1 MRRVGSFFVGLVI
14 LLSTTHEGQGQ
25 AGVYPLKGIKKVTVS
40 AVFQVTQGPP
50 PSLSRDRL
58 QTVTELR
65 LRTGGLTV
73 LSAAEDQQDREVNP
87 SVTVS
92 VAMLPAQNSTGV
104 NLGFAFVT
112 MVYVHELSL
121 SPRNGA
127 RVPLELWADSS
138 INITSPTQAA
148 QEVERVVGALLD
160 EFLNEWLKANPKQ

>member
-1 MRRVGSFFVGLVI
+1 MRHVGSFFVGLAI
-14 LLSTTHEGQGQ
+14 LLYTTHEKQCQ

-73 LSAAEDQQDREVNP
+73 LFAAEDQQDREVNL

-92 VAMLPAQNSTGV
+92 VAMIRAKNSTGV
-104 NLGFAFVT
+104 TLVFV
-112 MVYVHELSL
+112 
-121 SPRNGA
+121 
-127 RVPLELWADSS
+127 
-138 INITSPTQAA
+138 
-148 QEVERVVGALLD
+148 
-160 EFLNEWLKANPKQ
+160 FLTIVLVL